1 MLIVNRADGGRFT
14 HRLAWGGH
22 SYDSKTFALCLL
34 SNAERVRDLCSNSV
48 SMIHQELLDLESRI
62 RLFERAHMLSLSLF
76 FFFFFRD
83 YYPSP
88 QVLRPPA
95 DGARCQYA
103 SRAEPAEAPT
113 NLIMGSG
120 HEKRT
125 VLLTWS
131 KAVAVAGLVVAIDD
145 VAGGGIAAREKA
157 V

>member
-1 MLIVNRADGGRFT
+1 MISHIMFIVNRADGGRFT

-34 SNAERVRDLCSNSV
+34 SNAERVRG
-48 SMIHQELLDLESRI
+48 
-62 RLFERAHMLSLSLF
+62 LSLREGTYAESFPLLLLF
-76 FFFFFRD
+76 GD

-95 DGARCQYA
+95 DGARCWYA
-103 SRAEPAEAPT
+103 SRAELAEAPT
-113 NLIMGSG
+113 NLIMRSG

-125 VLLTWS
+125 VLPTRS
-131 KAVAVAGLVVAIDD
+131 KAVAMAEMVVAIDD